1 MSTLGDVESNKV
13 NDGDWSGRAEQLLQQ
28 QLKSVQEEC
37 RCEIYL
43 IVGCVHT
50 LSVVYRQLR
59 EAYRREG
66 SSSRLSRYSR
76 VSPSVINTNYTD
88 MI

>member
-37 RCEIYL
+37 RYEIYL

-50 LSVVYRQLR
+50 LSVVYRQL
-59 EAYRREG
+59 REG